1 VVFDR
6 IAFAPELTVGFI
18 DRLQQTIE
26 AGRLVDWPQASE
38 LAAKAI

>member
-1 VVFDR
+1 LNP
-6 IAFAPELTVGFI
+6 FAPKLPIGFI
-18 DRLQQTIE
+18 DRLEQAIE